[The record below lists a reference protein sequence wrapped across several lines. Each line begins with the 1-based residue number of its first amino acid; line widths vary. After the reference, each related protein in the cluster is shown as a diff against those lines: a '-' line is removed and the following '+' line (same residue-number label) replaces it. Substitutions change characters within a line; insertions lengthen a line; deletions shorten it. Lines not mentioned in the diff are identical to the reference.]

1 MSDAP
6 GKKGKRPTS
15 GAGVQKPVYGDN
27 EVTEALASDDLQ
39 SQLRDVRWVLT
50 LQSGSAVGFVLPLEE
65 GETVLGRAPDT
76 QLQVHDESLSRAHA
90 AFVLSEGVLSVRDL
104 GSTNGT
110 YVDGN
115 RVTGEHK
122 LKGNER
128 IWLGL
133 NTLVRMQ
140 RMGPRELAAAQMLWE
155 STTAD
160 PLTGLNNR
168 RYLEQRIRSEYAFA
182 KRHQRPLSM
191 LVLDI
196 DNFKRVNDT
205 WGHIAGDAV
214 LRAVGAC
221 LTSTLRTED
230 VAARFGGEEFVLLLR
245 DEDAAGTQIAAERIR
260 AQIEKMR
267 VPWEGRSIGVT
278 VSIGLATFTPET
290 NFEDGDAI
298 LARADAC
305 LFRAKQSG
313 RNRVVADVAGS

>member
-1 MSDAP
+1 
-6 GKKGKRPTS
+6 
-15 GAGVQKPVYGDN
+15 VYGDN
-27 EVTEALASDDLQ
+27 EVTEALASEDLQ
-39 SQLRDVRWVLT
+39 AQLRDARWVLT

-76 QLQVHDESLSRAHA
+76 HLQVHDESLSRAHA
-90 AFVLSEGVLSVRDL
+90 AFVLSKGVLSVRDL

-115 RVTGEHK
+115 RVTGEYP

-128 IWLGL
+128 IWLGSG
-133 NTLVRMQ
+133 TLVRLQ
-140 RMGPRELAAAQMLWE
+140 RMGPAELAAAQVLWE
-155 STTAD
+155 SATAD

-168 RYLEQRIRSEYAFA
+168 RYLEQRIRTEYAFA

-196 DNFKRVNDT
+196 DNFKHVNDT

-221 LTSTLRTED
+221 LTSTLRAED

-245 DEDAAGTQIAAERIR
+245 DEDAARTQIAAERIR
-260 AQIEKMR
+260 AQIEHMR
-267 VPWEGRSIGVT
+267 VPWEGRSISVT
-278 VSIGLATFTPET
+278 VSIGLATFTPDS
-290 NFEDGDAI
+290 NFADGDAI
-298 LARADAC
+298 LASADAC

-313 RNRVVADVAGS
+313 RNCVVANVARS

>member
-1 MSDAP
+1 VSDAP
-6 GKKGKRPTS
+6 GKKGKWPAT
-15 GAGVQKPVYGDN
+15 GAGVRKPVYGDD
-27 EVTEALASDDLQ
+27 EVTETLSSEDLQ
-39 SQLRDVRWVLT
+39 SQLRDLRWVLT

-90 AFVLSEGVLSVRDL
+90 AFVLSKGELSVRDL

-115 RVTGEHK
+115 RVTGEYA

-140 RMGPRELAAAQMLWE
+140 RMGPTELAAAQMLWE
-155 STTAD
+155 SATAD

-196 DNFKRVNDT
+196 DDFKHVNDT

-221 LTSTLRTED
+221 LTSTLRAED

-245 DEDAAGTQIAAERIR
+245 DEDGARSQIAAERIR
-260 AQIEKMR
+260 AQIEHMR
-267 VPWEGRSIGVT
+267 VAWEGQSIGVT
-278 VSIGLATFTPET
+278 VSIGLATFTPDS
-290 NFEDGDAI
+290 NFADGDAI
-298 LARADAC
+298 LANADAC

-313 RNRVVADVAGS
+313 RNCVVADVASS